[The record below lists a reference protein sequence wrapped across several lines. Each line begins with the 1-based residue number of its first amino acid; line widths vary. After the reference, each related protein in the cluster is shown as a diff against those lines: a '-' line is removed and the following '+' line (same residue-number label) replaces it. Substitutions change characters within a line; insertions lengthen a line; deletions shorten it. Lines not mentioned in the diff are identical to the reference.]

1 MSKIKKTYTF
11 SGFGFDVLLHN
22 IEIKEAR
29 GIEYPVIN
37 MNEIKLLTA
46 KELLKSRERLTGKKL
61 KFLRTFLK
69 VSYQKLSEIID
80 IPASTLRLWEDKGDE
95 ATGLNAPQER
105 QIRIYAIEHL
115 LDLERRHIE
124 KRIIMSESFDSPS
137 LETLDLGASQDY
149 SYLKEA

>member
-22 IEIKEAR
+22 VEVKEAH
-29 GIEYPVIN
+29 GEEYPNIN
-37 MNEIKLLTA
+37 INEIKLLTA

-69 VSYQKLSEIID
+69 TSYQKLSNIID
-80 IPASTLRLWEDKGDE
+80 VPASTLRLWEEKGNE
-95 ATGLNAPQER
+95 ATGMSAPQER
-105 QIRIYAIEHL
+105 QMRIFTIESL
-115 LDLERRHIE
+115 LDLEKKHIE
-124 KRIIMSESFDSPS
+124 KQIIMSESFEAPS
-137 LETLDLGASQDY
+137 FETIDLGISQDY